1 MVRASE
7 AAVPFLP
14 ILGAEI
20 VKHLLALL
28 VLTTSWSSSVFSQ
41 VPTGGTQPEVS
52 GKDASR
58 KPDDGKDPNVKRDV
72 SHYHLG
78 KDGLALM
85 GYDPVGYFPE
95 GGGKP
100 IKGSDTITYR
110 YRGVLYRF
118 ATNANKETFVAAPAK
133 YEPAYGGYCAY
144 GMAKEDKVEIDP
156 RSFLIENGKLLLF
169 YDGFLADTRKKW
181 LDADG
186 KAKLEPKATRYWKK
200 LHGV

>member
-1 MVRASE
+1 
-7 AAVPFLP
+7 
-14 ILGAEI
+14 
-20 VKHLLALL
+20 VKFLL
-28 VLTTSWSSSVFSQ
+28 VLFVMTASWSSSVFSQ
-41 VPTGGTQPEVS
+41 ATTGATNPGSS
-52 GKDASR
+52 GNGESP

-85 GYDPVGYFPE
+85 GYDPVGYFQE

-118 ATNANKETFVAAPAK
+118 ASNANKELFVAAPTK

-144 GMAKEDKVEIDP
+144 GMAKGDKVEIDP

-169 YDGFLADTRKKW
+169 YDGFLADTRAKW
-181 LDADG
+181 RDEDG
-186 KAKLEPKATRYWKK
+186 KTKLEPKATRYWQK
-200 LHGV
+200 LHGT